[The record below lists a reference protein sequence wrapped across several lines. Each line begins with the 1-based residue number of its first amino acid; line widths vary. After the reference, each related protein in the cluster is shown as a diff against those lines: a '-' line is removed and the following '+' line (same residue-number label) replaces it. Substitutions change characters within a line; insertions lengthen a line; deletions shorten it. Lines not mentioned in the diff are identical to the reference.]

1 MALLSG
7 LRLDSGIISFEF
19 KPSVGILARDID
31 LLGMRLSTFR
41 EPLQRSIVEVMIPS
55 IRKNFEAEGR
65 PGWTP
70 MAESTRLIRARLGDR
85 GSSRLLHRTGALEAA
100 ATSESL
106 WSVTDVFAAVKALPA
121 SVGYGN
127 VHQEGYGGMGRQVKA
142 HMKRGVSPGAAA
154 KAAMKALDKKIL
166 SGGMAGGGG
175 GSTVNIPA
183 RPFVLFQD
191 EDEDAIMEIFDLW
204 LAEQLAILVALAV
217 RAT

>member
-7 LRLDSGIISFEF
+7 LRLDSGIISFDF

-70 MAESTRLIRARLGDR
+70 MAESTRLIRARLGGS
-85 GSSRLLHRTGALEAA
+85 GSSRLLHKTGALQAA

-121 SVGYGN
+121 SVSYGN

-142 HMKRGVSPGAAA
+142 HMKRGASPAAAA